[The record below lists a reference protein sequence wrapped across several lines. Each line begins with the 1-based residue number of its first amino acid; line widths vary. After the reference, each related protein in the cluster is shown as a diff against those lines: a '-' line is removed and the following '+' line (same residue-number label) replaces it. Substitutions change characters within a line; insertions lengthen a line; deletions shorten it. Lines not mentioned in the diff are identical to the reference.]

1 MTQFIKI
8 CMTQFYR
15 VLNIKMTQFI
25 KMYVT
30 KKYIIIIYDYF

>member
-1 MTQFIKI
+1 MTP
-8 CMTQFYR
+8 FYR

-30 KKYIIIIYDYF
+30 VLLNEFHKKCIIIIYDYF